1 MAAQS
6 TGLRSSSFGFLSVFG
21 FLISD
26 LCKREIAMPDVTSK
40 PYGIIA
46 EFETTADVLHAAEKV
61 RKAGFRRWDVF
72 TPFPIHGMD
81 RAMGMKNS
89 NVGWFSFLGGVTG
102 YTTGMVMI
110 WWMNAFD
117 YRILVGG
124 KPMFSPYGAFPP
136 SYELTILFGA
146 FGALFGMLFLNRLPR
161 LHHPLLKHKRFGQV
175 THDKFYVVI
184 ETDDPQ
190 YSETETRKLLEAT
203 GSKHIEM
210 VEE

>member
-1 MAAQS
+1 MNATA
-6 TGLRSSSFGFLSVFG
+6 
-21 FLISD
+21 
-26 LCKREIAMPDVTSK
+26 K

-61 RKAGFRRWDVF
+61 RNAGFRRWDVF

-81 RAMGMKNS
+81 KAMGMKNS
-89 NVGWFSFLGGVTG
+89 PVGWFSFLGGVTG

-117 YRILVGG
+117 YRIVVGG

-136 SYELTILFGA
+136 SYELTILFSA
-146 FGALFGMLFLNRLPR
+146 FGALLGMLFLNRLPR
-161 LHHPLLKHKRFGQV
+161 LHHPLLKHKRFEQV
-175 THDKFYVVI
+175 THDKFFIVI
-184 ETDDPQ
+184 ETDDPK
-190 YSETETRKLLEAT
+190 YSETETRRLLEAT